1 MSKFAKSIFKSVPV
15 NFNPVEFVREIC
27 SLQKEIIRN
36 RTEAFRIECE
46 TRVRLEELNAKRDI
60 FFSYIDQSFSER
72 RENFDRLFKIADS
85 ALESNN
91 NDQLAMVLG
100 AITELARNTP
110 FRDLTDMHRT
120 RNMLNEPGHEW
131 KF

>member
-1 MSKFAKSIFKSVPV
+1 MSKVSGNKLRNVPI
-15 NFNPVEFVREIC
+15 NFNPVDFVKEVC

-36 RTEAFRIECE
+36 RTEAFRIESE
-46 TRVRLEELNAKRDI
+46 AKVRLEELNARREV
-60 FFSYIDQSFSER
+60 FLSYIDQSFSER

-91 NDQLAMVLG
+91 NDQLAVALG
-100 AITELARNTP
+100 AITELARHTP
-110 FRDLTDMHRT
+110 FQDLTDMHRT